1 MSPRFRR
8 FLAASE
14 IAGGLAVVVVPVI
27 LSRQGFTVAWW
38 YWLLLWSFGGS
49 AMAAGFWLWHDE
61 PRGWKLS
68 RLLQALQIVQ
78 FRTSTLGIS
87 VLAGFQLRL
96 VVSGTQF
103 TVGPAFEGSLA
114 INLGQAMPWFVS
126 INFFSAYAIY
136 ALSRSGPAGG
146 RGAEHDDPAPAA
158 ATITQSVFENQPDRL
173 IS

>member
-1 MSPRFRR
+1 MHPHFRK
-8 FLAASE
+8 F
-14 IAGGLAVVVVPVI
+14 IAGSQVVGGLAVVAVPMI

-49 AMAAGFWLWHDE
+49 AMAAGFWLWRDE

-87 VLAGFQLRL
+87 ILAGFQLRV
-96 VVSGTQF
+96 VVSATQF

-114 INLGQAMPWFVS
+114 ITAGQAMPWFVS
-126 INFFSAYAIY
+126 INFFSAYALY
-136 ALSRSGPAGG
+136 ALLRSGPA
-146 RGAEHDDPAPAA
+146 DAPAGA
-158 ATITQSVFENQPDRL
+158 DADGVLVEHPADRRFTDRVET
-173 IS
+173 